1 MATPGTAVAAA
12 GQVIGGAGASVG
24 ARLWLTHGS
33 PFGLYFEIGRW
44 LPRHH
49 NDTLLSAVRVA
60 G

>member
-1 MATPGTAVAAA
+1 MAVAAA

-24 ARLWLTHGS
+24 ARLWRTHGS